1 MIFLKRAYTAP
12 MSDFISHNK
21 PPPLKGAPP
30 FEQAPMLHVKID
42 NQAPGG
48 VLR

>member
-1 MIFLKRAYTAP
+1 

-30 FEQAPMLHVKID
+30 PFEQAPMLHVKID
-42 NQAPGG
+42 NQAPAG